1 MSHNPDGNQSIGALA
16 ASRPASI
23 PIFERLGLDFCCR
36 GSRAFA
42 EACRERGIDPDTVRR
57 EIDDAEAHTPS
68 PPDRDWAR
76 ASIVELAD
84 HIEQT
89 HHVYAR
95 EAFARL
101 ASIVPRVVAVHS
113 ETHPELRELADLI
126 EELRQ
131 DMHDHFIREER
142 VLFPWLR
149 RLERH
154 SEIHTGPP
162 WSVQRPISCMEHD
175 HDAVAACFRRMRDL
189 THGFAPPAGACAS
202 YAAVL
207 HTLADLERDT
217 HVHIHKENNILFP
230 AGMRAEERA
239 AGSAA
244 PRSVG

>member
-42 EACRERGIDPDTVRR
+42 EACRERGIDPETVRR

-175 HDAVAACFRRMRDL
+175 HEVVGALFQKMRVL
-189 THGFAPPAGACAS
+189 THGFAIPPAACAS
-202 YAAVL
+202 YTAVL
-207 HTLADLERDT
+207 TTLAALERDT

-230 AGMRAEERA
+230 AGLRAEADALRRPGSRAEE
-239 AGSAA
+239 
-244 PRSVG
+244 